1 MCVKPSNPNSV
12 PMRLGLVL
20 RIMYHRLNKF
30 YLFMLMVLAVLLFMS
45 FLSLRWAVKTQQVMP
60 DAIVF
65 TKGLYP
71 VRLYP
76 LSEKAGGDDIYKNL
90 FVKCAYRSLDLD
102 PDNYRVDLIKL
113 SEVCFTQNG
122 FKSFRDQLFKNSGIM
137 DSVKNGEIWTVKR
150 VRNVEKVA
158 EGLAKKAV
166 YFETYSAVIDVA
178 RIDTKR
184 ASTYI
189 NDYKLGSYKVKAM
202 IVRQIHTDY
211 EHGVAITKMILE

>member
-1 MCVKPSNPNSV
+1 MSIKPSNPCST

-20 RIMYHRLNKF
+20 RIMYHRLNRF
-30 YLFMLMVLAVLLFMS
+30 YLCVLATLAVLLLMTCM
-45 FLSLRWAVKTQQVMP
+45 SLRWAVKTQQVMP

-65 TKGLYP
+65 TKGLHP
-71 VRLYP
+71 VKLYP
-76 LSEKAGGDDIYKNL
+76 LKEKAGGDEIYKDL

-102 PDNYRVDLIKL
+102 PDNYRVNLIKL

-137 DSVKNGEIWTVKR
+137 DSVKGGEIWTVKR
-150 VRNVEKVA
+150 VRDVKKIA

-178 RIDTKR
+178 RIDTKH

-202 IVRQIHTDY
+202 IVRQTHTDY